1 MKFTRFIFTL
11 TTLLAFVCPPAFA
24 GIKASGS
31 AEIFNNNLS
40 AAKDQAKRNAM
51 RDAVE
56 KGVGTLIDANTKVA
70 NWQVIRDEIY
80 TSATGYVSK
89 YETLKEGQ
97 EGSRW
102 VIEIDAEVA
111 TANLKDKL
119 KSLRILHKKMGN
131 KRLMVIYRP
140 EDPKALDPDHNAVIA
155 GLAEIQT
162 QLNNAGF
169 RVFDQK
175 SVDRI
180 AGTRRVQANR
190 NMESWMQI
198 AAEQQADTLAEFELS
213 TNVGNRGGAMIQS
226 ARIALKLRVYDVS
239 TGRLIANQVANQK
252 SLTNARPG
260 SFDWRNALASAA
272 QKAANQATNEGIVNI
287 TKHYES
293 VGDLGNAFLI
303 RLTGFSEDDEDTVLQ
318 ALENLDGYQSLS
330 EIKNDTEMIEI
341 EYFSQLKKSQLRRKI
356 RFEAK
361 NQGVRLKSQSVS
373 GNRLEFVKQY

>member
-1 MKFTRFIFTL
+1 MKLARMIILLTGLLTL
-11 TTLLAFVCPPAFA
+11 AYSPAFA

-31 AEIFNNNLS
+31 AEIFNNNIT
-40 AAKDQAKRNAM
+40 AAKDQARRNAL

-56 KGVGTLIDANTKVA
+56 KGIGTLIDAKTKVE

-80 TSATGYVSK
+80 TSARGYVSK
-89 YETLKEGQ
+89 FDVTKDKR

-119 KSLRILHKKMGN
+119 KDLRILHKKMGN

-162 QLNNAGF
+162 QLNDAGF

-180 AGTRRVQANR
+180 AGTKRAQANR
-190 NMESWMQI
+190 NVEAWIQI
-198 AAEQQADTLAEFELS
+198 AAEQQADTLAEFEVS
-213 TNVGNRGGAMIQS
+213 TNLGNHGSSMVQA

-260 SFDWRNALASAA
+260 SFNWRNALASAT
-272 QKAANQATNEGIVNI
+272 QKAANQATSEGIVNI
-287 TKHYES
+287 VKHYES
-293 VGDLGNAFLI
+293 VGDTGNAYLI
-303 RLTGFSEDDEDTVLQ
+303 RLTGFSEDEEDLVLQ
-318 ALENLDGYQSLS
+318 ALESLDGYQSLS
-330 EIKNDTEMIEI
+330 ELKNDTEMIEL

-356 RFEAK
+356 RFAAK
-361 NQGVRLKSQSVS
+361 QEGVRLKSQSIS
-373 GNRLEFVKQY
+373 GNRLEFVKAY